1 LKLKYFGDSYD
12 IVKRSLL
19 RWLGAYGAWVAH
31 PMFTEHVS
39 SDQAAAFSLLLGVP
53 LLSLDII
60 KAETD
65 RESYFARARRCPD
78 HLFLD
83 PDTGLR
89 LTANRAK
96 NAPSYLFGSEII
108 SIVRERPTLLTL
120 VFDQSLP
127 RGREPEQLAG
137 KLAFLYNQGI
147 ASIAYVSH
155 ACFILM
161 GTNKELVK
169 KALELIQCES
179 GLPTSRFVMNK
190 TIT

>member
-1 LKLKYFGDSYD
+1 
-12 IVKRSLL
+12 
-19 RWLGAYGAWVAH
+19 
-31 PMFTEHVS
+31 MFTEQVS
-39 SDQAAAFSLLLGVP
+39 SEEAAVFSRLLGVP
-53 LLSLDII
+53 LLSRDIL

-65 RESYFARARRCPD
+65 RESYFARARTCAH

-89 LTANRAK
+89 LTINRAK

-120 VFDQSLP
+120 VFDQSLA
-127 RGREPEQLAG
+127 RGRERERLAG
-137 KLAFLYNQGI
+137 KLTYLYNHGI
-147 ASIAYVSH
+147 ASFAYVSH

-169 KALELIQCES
+169 EALELIQCES
-179 GLPTSRFVMNK
+179 GLPTSRFVMSM
-190 TIT
+190 TTLHPAPSDRQ